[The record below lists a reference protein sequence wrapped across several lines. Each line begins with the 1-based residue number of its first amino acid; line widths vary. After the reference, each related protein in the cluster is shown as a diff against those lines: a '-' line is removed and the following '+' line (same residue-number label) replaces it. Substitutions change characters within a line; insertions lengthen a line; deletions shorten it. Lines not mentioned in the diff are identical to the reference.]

1 MAGHARWHSLLREA
15 EELGVDADD
24 APTLVA
30 GVLAD
35 QRRAIRRAEDPDPQV
50 RAALHAAV
58 LGPPPGDGSRRW
70 VPAAV
75 LAVALV
81 VVGLGVAL
89 TRSDGGPGG
98 TTDPDAPRAVRLD
111 DDQVPSLFGYD
122 GPDARRLLQSRGLRV
137 SLEPFRSCEV
147 LGRAVGSDPP
157 VGARIRA
164 GDPVTVFTS
173 LPADVACLT
182 DYQDRATTWAL
193 LDFATGRGPAPP
205 FADRVLVHPVDGP
218 EVVLS
223 GPAARDRGSWSG
235 TGVLEALRTVSAG
248 VEEVGTGPMSY
259 VVPAIHVS
267 TVHDGAGR
275 RGVPRTPVAGSD
287 DAFAVQVRTPGRAG
301 CPVRLEVYRRDGAIA
316 AVALYPAS
324 D

>member
-1 MAGHARWHSLLREA
+1 MDPLAYRDARWHSLLREA

-58 LGPPPGDGSRRW
+58 LGPPPSDGSRRW

-75 LAVALV
+75 LTVALV

-89 TRSDGGPGG
+89 TRSDGGPGR
-98 TTDPDAPRAVRLD
+98 TRDPDAPRAVRLD

-218 EVVLS
+218 EVVLT

-248 VEEVGTGPMSY
+248 VEEVGTVDRGEGPKLGDLMG
-259 VVPAIHVS
+259 AEL
-267 TVHDGAGR
+267 VHEGEARHAGGAMVEGVDGAVAAR
-275 RGVPRTPVAGSD
+275 VAGG
-287 DAFAVQVRTPGRAG
+287 FAGGGFARFGGHGESPIG
-301 CPVRLEVYRRDGAIA
+301 
-316 AVALYPAS
+316 
-324 D
+324 